1 MPSKFKQM
9 HHFTPETI
17 FGEEIFIP
25 RNLDWECDRLA
36 QMLFGYG
43 EKFIEP
49 ALEDDLALIE
59 QTEACQNYGIP
70 SGIPL
75 RASSEMRFQFF
86 GNEDARSLKGLGCHI
101 FEI

>member
-1 MPSKFKQM
+1 M
-9 HHFTPETI
+9 
-17 FGEEIFIP
+17 GEEIFIP

-49 ALEDDLALIE
+49 TLEDDLALIE
-59 QTEACQNYGIP
+59 QTEAHRNYGIP
-70 SGIPL
+70 SGIPFKTL
-75 RASSEMRFQFF
+75 SEMRFKFF
-86 GNEDARSLKGLGCHI
+86 GNEDTRSPKGLGCHI

>member
-1 MPSKFKQM
+1 M

-17 FGEEIFIP
+17 LGEEIFIP

-49 ALEDDLALIE
+49 ALEDGLALIE
-59 QTEACQNYGIP
+59 QTEACRSYGIP

-75 RASSEMRFQFF
+75 KTSSEMRFQFF
-86 GNEDARSLKGLGCHI
+86 GNEDTRSPKGLGCHI